1 MSAKSKSLKPRQLQE
16 AVMDYVGRQKNN
28 TYNYKQVSHAIGVDT
43 PAAQRAVALF
53 LAELAFDGIIIEV
66 APGKFKSP
74 ARTVVATGVF
84 SRRSN
89 GTNSVITDEDGE
101 QIFVAERNSMH
112 ALNGDRV
119 AIEVA
124 ARVPGKDPEAVVTKI
139 LEKNEQTFIGTLKVD
154 KHFAYLL
161 TDSKFLATDIFIPK
175 AKLRGGQTG
184 DKAVVKITEWPD
196 DAKNP
201 RGEVIDVLGAAGE
214 NDTEI
219 NAIM

>member
-139 LEKNEQTFIGTLKVD
+139 LERTSR
-154 KHFAYLL
+154 H
-161 TDSKFLATDIFIPK
+161 S
-175 AKLRGGQTG
+175 
-184 DKAVVKITEWPD
+184 
-196 DAKNP
+196 
-201 RGEVIDVLGAAGE
+201 
-214 NDTEI
+214 
-219 NAIM
+219 